1 MRNGRSVGGRLA
13 VMYEGEPHGV
23 LMGIT
28 ADGSNVM
35 WQVQPGAFLLV
46 ARKERQKLETAFR

>member
-1 MRNGRSVGGRLA
+1 MH
-13 VMYEGEPHGV
+13 EGEPHEAPV
-23 LMGIT
+23 AIS

-35 WQVQPGAFLLV
+35 WQVQPGAFLFV